1 MLLYLSLLISYLRNR
16 LFGNEWLVGADC
28 SMRWSSQTEVDNFIV
43 SFAPEPDRHAKF
55 DDYGWAVDEP
65 FLYMKNLRDLILF
78 LHDCKRMGHQVIKTE
93 LAFAV
98 VAE

>member
-16 LFGNEWLVGADC
+16 LFRDEWLVGADC
-28 SMRWSSQTEVDNFIV
+28 VVRWSGEIGNDTFVV

-55 DDYGWAVDEP
+55 DDYGWAVGEP
-65 FLYMKNLRDLILF
+65 FLYMKNLRDLISF